1 MDTMNYRTH
10 DDHVLSC
17 LALGDIYREG
27 LYHVEPDP
35 AKAWA
40 YYEEGSKLN
49 SVKCYER
56 MHEMLRCNEYV
67 PETEDIQETMDLC
80 ALYGARLHSKLL
92 IVEAVHAYQHGRLE
106 QFASEME
113 EYHIPAYEAIPDDE
127 PLDDDDEWLDD
138 DGRYDAW
145 A

>member
-1 MDTMNYRTH
+1 MNYRTH

-27 LYHVEPDP
+27 LYHVEHDL

-56 MHEMLRCNEYV
+56 MFEMLWCNEYC
-67 PETEDIQETMDLC
+67 PDDMSKEDAMDLC
-80 ALYGARLHSKLL
+80 ALGGARLHSKRL
-92 IVEAVHAYQHGRLE
+92 IVETVHAYQHGRLSE
-106 QFASEME
+106 FAEEIEM
-113 EYHIPAYEAIPDDE
+113 YHIPAYDAIPDDE
-127 PLDDDDEWLDD
+127 PLDEDDEWLDD